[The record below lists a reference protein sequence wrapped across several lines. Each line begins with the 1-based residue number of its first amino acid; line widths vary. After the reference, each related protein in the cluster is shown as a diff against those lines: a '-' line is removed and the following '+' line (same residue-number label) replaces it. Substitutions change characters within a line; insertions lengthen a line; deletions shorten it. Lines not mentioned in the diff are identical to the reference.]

1 MDFIWICLLV
11 LGMARA
17 QAQVCPLNFSSV
29 RYTKLDSC
37 SSEPDSGLEPSECCK
52 NALVYL
58 SRVIAVYTNQ
68 TGGSSLFLN
77 ETLSQACWKATHSL
91 DLGISYDYCNFAPPR
106 YTAYQL
112 PCNFGTMGE
121 LLGNLT
127 TAQVTFN
134 DVLSSCTRPRNDAGC
149 LHNFSTSALELA
161 RNLNDS
167 VDNCATSLLVGVIS
181 RDIWNE
187 SWASFLTQLSVF
199 GILSSPSHKREVVLE
214 TSLIFVCSFIAVG
227 GALVLLSFFCRK
239 YASKKESDKIGS
251 SSFEE
256 PKDQGKLL
264 HTELYRFSRKEI
276 WKATRNFS
284 SENYLGSG
292 SAGLVHKGVLPSGQL
307 VAIKH
312 IDKEKKADT
321 FFQEVESL
329 SKVRHPNLV
338 SLLGYCQSFE
348 GYYLVYEFCANG
360 NLWQWLFGDRPP
372 LTWEERLNIALGSAR
387 GLFFLHTNVGGAII
401 HRDVKPTNILLNDN
415 MEAKLS
421 DFGLSK
427 FITMEESHVFTEV
440 KGTSGYLDPEY
451 MSRGQLTLASDIYS
465 FGIVLLQLVSGR
477 KPIDFNLQH
486 RYSLVRA
493 AQRVAERG
501 SDIHKFA
508 DPLMDRKFS
517 AAAALKIVE
526 IAVFCTAQSSNDRPT
541 IKEINETLE
550 AAVETSKA
558 GYEPQDSSRTHSSP
572 SRTTLPLPP
581 NRVLP
586 RLTI

>member
-1 MDFIWICLLV
+1 
-11 LGMARA
+11 
-17 QAQVCPLNFSSV
+17 
-29 RYTKLDSC
+29 
-37 SSEPDSGLEPSECCK
+37 
-52 NALVYL
+52 
-58 SRVIAVYTNQ
+58 
-68 TGGSSLFLN
+68 
-77 ETLSQACWKATHSL
+77 
-91 DLGISYDYCNFAPPR
+91 
-106 YTAYQL
+106 
-112 PCNFGTMGE
+112 
-121 LLGNLT
+121 
-127 TAQVTFN
+127 
-134 DVLSSCTRPRNDAGC
+134 
-149 LHNFSTSALELA
+149 
-161 RNLNDS
+161 
-167 VDNCATSLLVGVIS
+167 
-181 RDIWNE
+181 
-187 SWASFLTQLSVF
+187 
-199 GILSSPSHKREVVLE
+199 
-214 TSLIFVCSFIAVG
+214 
-227 GALVLLSFFCRK
+227 
-239 YASKKESDKIGS
+239 
-251 SSFEE
+251 
-256 PKDQGKLL
+256 
-264 HTELYRFSRKEI
+264 ELYRFSRKEI

-372 LTWEERLNIALGSAR
+372 LTWEERLNIAVGSAR

-477 KPIDFNLQH
+477 RSIDFALQH

-493 AQRVAERG
+493 VSGNHFTQSSLPFLLFQAQRVAERG

-526 IAVFCTAQSSNDRPT
+526 IAVFCTAQSSYDRPT

-550 AAVETSKA
+550 AAVKTSKA
-558 GYEPQDSSRTHSSP
+558 DYVSRSFSSLLDIHKRFSLFQELQDSSRTHSSP

-586 RLTI
+586 R